1 MDQIFLYN
9 KAKRYS
15 YHEFDTACAALRK
28 KLPSGSNR
36 KLVVLS
42 SQPELYYFAFY
53 FCFTQDY
60 IYCPINIADNL
71 PLIGNKIDILNPGV
85 ILTNEN
91 FFLSHWRE
99 TDNVYEPM
107 QLPSFGPCYL
117 CFSETETPDS
127 FSTDDIRYILFTS
140 GTTGAPKGVPISN
153 ANIAAF
159 MDNMQELFE
168 VEETAVIANTF
179 RFSFDLSIWVM
190 LMAWTNGAAISHF
203 SHEDILNGHYNPLN
217 AECSIVCVLPS
228 VLRMM
233 HKNSILQQFSPARI
247 RHFLFCGEPLLNT
260 DVQLL
265 REHFSKVSIFNCY
278 GPTELTIY
286 CSVYKLEENFRT
298 ANRIVSIGK
307 LNMGSRAYIGD
318 ATLSDE
324 GNVEGELCITGEQT
338 FNGYINLPEHTGFFE
353 FNGEQY
359 YRTGDRI
366 IYNREEGLYYYAG
379 RTDREIKYFGHR
391 INLNN
396 LEYVFSGIGPI
407 SETAAI
413 FSRKY
418 MTIGLFF
425 TSEPGFKLEEN
436 MHLLQHIP
444 GWLRPTHY
452 FPTPQFPLNANF
464 KTDYSALEQFY
475 DRYLETKYQD

>member
-15 YHEFDTACAALRK
+15 YHEFDTSCAALRK
-28 KLPSGSNR
+28 KLPPGSNK

-60 IYCPINIADNL
+60 IYCPINIDDTIPMIA
-71 PLIGNKIDILNPGV
+71 NKIDILNPGV

-107 QLPSFGPCYL
+107 QLPSFGSCYL
-117 CFSETETPDS
+117 CFRETELPDN
-127 FSTDDIRYILFTS
+127 FLTDDIRYILFTS
-140 GTTGAPKGVPISN
+140 GTTGAAKGVPVSN

-159 MDNMQELFE
+159 TDNMQELFE

-179 RFSFDLSIWVM
+179 KFSFDLSIWAM
-190 LMAWTNGAAISHF
+190 LMAWTNGAAIAHI
-203 SHEDILNGHYNPLN
+203 SHEDLKNGNYNPVFEL
-217 AECSIVCVLPS
+217 CSIVCLLPS
-228 VLRMM
+228 ALRIM
-233 HKNSILQQFSPARI
+233 HKNNILPRFSPARI
-247 RHFLFCGEPLLNT
+247 RHFLFCGEPLQYA

-265 REHFSKVSIFNCY
+265 REHFKVPVFNCY

-286 CSVYKLEENFRT
+286 CSVYKVEEDLRT
-298 ANRIVSIGK
+298 YNRVVSIGR
-307 LNMGSRAYIGD
+307 LNIGSRAYIGN
-318 ATLSDE
+318 ASLTEE
-324 GNVEGELCITGEQT
+324 GNVEGELYVTGEQT
-338 FNGYINLPEHTGFFE
+338 FNGYINMPEHNGFVE
-353 FNGEQY
+353 YDGKQY
-359 YRTGDRI
+359 YKTGDKI
-366 IYNREEGLYYYAG
+366 IYDREEDLYFYAG
-379 RTDREIKYFGHR
+379 RVDREIKYFGHR

-444 GWLRPTHY
+444 NWLRPTHY
-452 FPTPQFPLNANF
+452 FPTPQFPLNANY